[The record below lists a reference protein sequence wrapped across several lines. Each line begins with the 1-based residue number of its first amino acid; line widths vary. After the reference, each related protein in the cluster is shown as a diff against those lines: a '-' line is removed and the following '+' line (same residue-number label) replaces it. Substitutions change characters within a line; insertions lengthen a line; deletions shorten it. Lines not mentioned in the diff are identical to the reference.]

1 MKIEDFDFDD
11 ILINENSCENTLV
24 YQILYKGLVDVKQL
38 RIRFDK
44 IDGFITAYDGTRYL
58 VLCGTEKYDVVYNRI
73 RYLISQKMVLHMLF
87 LIFMQELKLTHRILC
102 LQRKHCF
109 STML

>member
-1 MKIEDFDFDD
+1 M
-11 ILINENSCENTLV
+11 V
-24 YQILYKGLVDVKQL
+24 YQILYKGLVGVKQL

-44 IDGFITAYDGTRYL
+44 IDGFITAYGGTRYL
-58 VLCGTEKYDVVYNRI
+58 VLCGTEKYDLVYNRI

-87 LIFMQELKLTHRILC
+87 LIFMQKLNLTHRILC